1 MNKSNLKVEQSSYIG
16 NTSSGEQP
24 AINSAANN
32 EIRSPETD
40 RANGKRRE
48 SFLSTLMR
56 VMSSVSF

>member
-1 MNKSNLKVEQSSYIG
+1 MNKSISTSELANHNTNSNEILTIKPAAIVEVQSS
-16 NTSSGEQP
+16 
-24 AINSAANN
+24 
-32 EIRSPETD
+32 ETD